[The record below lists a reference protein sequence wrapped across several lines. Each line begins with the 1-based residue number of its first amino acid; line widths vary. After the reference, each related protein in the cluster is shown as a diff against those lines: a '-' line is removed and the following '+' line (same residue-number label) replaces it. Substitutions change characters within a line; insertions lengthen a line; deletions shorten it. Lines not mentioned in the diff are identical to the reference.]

1 MGNSARQ
8 RNSAGSVAGIPIQ
21 GTSVQ
26 EMIKPSFELRKNLT
40 YANHDGVELT
50 GDLYL
55 PNGPGPF
62 PCIVNVHG
70 GYWRRGSRDTFQ
82 HWGPYLAGRGYAGF
96 TISYRLSSKS
106 GKGTFP
112 GVVSDVRAAVQFMRG
127 SANEFRLD
135 PDRMALWGN
144 SAGAHLASMVALAG
158 ETPLFKDAYPQ
169 DLYAS
174 VSSKVRVLIGTYGIY
189 DLMAQWKHS
198 MIQNPSDNLVES
210 MLGASP
216 QQNRKL
222 YFDAS
227 PISYATF
234 ANNKTAVY
242 LIWGTED
249 DTVDYKTQSF
259 EFLTAL
265 KQAEFQTR
273 PCIVHGAGHYWLSD
287 PIDEPGSQSGFV
299 APRLLRFLKERL

>member
-1 MGNSARQ
+1 MEIRPVRG
-8 RNSAGSVAGIPIQ
+8 AGIPRE
-21 GTSVQ
+21 GLFVQ
-26 EMIKPSFELRKNLT
+26 EMTKPSFELKKNLT
-40 YANHDGVELT
+40 YATHDGVELT

-55 PNGPGPF
+55 PAGPGPF

-82 HWGPYLAGRGYAGF
+82 HWGPYLAERGHAGF
-96 TISYRLSSKS
+96 TISYRLTKPGKS
-106 GKGTFP
+106 TFP

-127 SANEFRLD
+127 SAKDFRLD
-135 PDRMALWGN
+135 PDRLALWGN

-158 ETPLFKDAYPQ
+158 ETPLFKNAYP
-169 DLYAS
+169 DDKFAS
-174 VSSKVRVLIGTYGIY
+174 VSSKVKVLVGTYGIY
-189 DLMAQWKHS
+189 DLVAQWKHS
-198 MIQNPSDNLVES
+198 LIQNPSDNLVES
-210 MLGASP
+210 MVGASP

-234 ANNKTAVY
+234 DNNKTAVY

-259 EFLTAL
+259 EFLTEL
-265 KQAEFQTR
+265 KQAEFQVR
-273 PCIVHGAGHYWLSD
+273 PCIVAGAGHYWLSD

-299 APRLLRFLKERL
+299 APRLMRFLKERL